1 MSQLA
6 AHKLRFQKE
15 SWRREKMPRGSG
27 HRGEETEASHGR
39 AAFPQTAYISLKAV
53 VIP

>member
-1 MSQLA
+1 MSLLTE
-6 AHKLRFQKE
+6 HKQVPKGKTSKRDSAQRL
-15 SWRREKMPRGSG
+15 SS
-27 HRGEETEASHGR
+27 HCGEETEASRGR

>member
-6 AHKLRFQKE
+6 EHKLRFQKE
-15 SWRREKMPRGSG
+15 RRRREMPRGS
-27 HRGEETEASHGR
+27 RRCGEETEASRGR